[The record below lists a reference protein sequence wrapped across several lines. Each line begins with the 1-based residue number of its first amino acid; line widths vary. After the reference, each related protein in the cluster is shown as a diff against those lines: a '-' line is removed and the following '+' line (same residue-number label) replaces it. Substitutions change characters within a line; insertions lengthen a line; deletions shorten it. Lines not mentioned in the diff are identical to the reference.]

1 MNLKD
6 CPFCD
11 LKINDPGRIVS
22 ESEFSFVIRDAFPV
36 TAGHSLVIPKRH
48 VSDYF
53 MLTQSEI
60 DTTQLHIKEQKKF
73 LEINDPSISG
83 FNIGINIGEA
93 AGQTIFHCHI
103 HIIPRRLGDVENP
116 RGGVRH
122 VIPGK
127 GSYLESGE

>member
-11 LKINDPGRIVS
+11 LKISDPGRIVS

-48 VSDYF
+48 ISDYF

-60 DTTQLHIKEQKKF
+60 DSTQLHIKEQKKF

-103 HIIPRRLGDVENP
+103 HIIPRRKGDTSDP
-116 RGGVRH
+116 SGGVRH
-122 VIPGK
+122 VIPEKGK
-127 GSYLESGE
+127 YIE

>member
-1 MNLKD
+1 MNLKN

-11 LKINDPGRIVS
+11 LKILDPDRIVS
-22 ESEFSFVIRDAFPV
+22 ENEFSFVIQDAFPV

-53 MLTQSEI
+53 FLTPSEI
-60 DTTQLHIKEQKKF
+60 ESTQLHIKEQKQF

-103 HIIPRRLGDVENP
+103 HIIPRRKGDTDDP
-116 RGGVRH
+116 SGGVRH
-122 VIPGK
+122 VIPEKGK
-127 GSYLESGE
+127 YIE

>member
-53 MLTQSEI
+53 
-60 DTTQLHIKEQKKF
+60 
-73 LEINDPSISG
+73 
-83 FNIGINIGEA
+83 
-93 AGQTIFHCHI
+93 
-103 HIIPRRLGDVENP
+103 
-116 RGGVRH
+116 RG
-122 VIPGK
+122 
-127 GSYLESGE
+127 